1 MSEDTGQK
9 SASREFRFV
18 LRSVQPDSLRAVAV
32 ELTKLF
38 PLDLPNAVNIARNTP
53 LILLERLTPEQAR
66 SVGSYAVRLR
76 ALGAEVELTSEP
88 VGKLQVLR
96 WPLLPDVAKRPGTH
110 LICPSCGARLQFSVL
125 EPARP
130 TALQAE
136 ASEEGQPAGAPEP
149 SPQPSA
155 EPAGGGGEE
164 EEVILEPLEE
174 DAEPAAEAVAEPHPA
189 EEEPVEAV
197 EVIEEAAEPRG
208 RPVGGQGSHRVMLV
222 GKIRGKKKRNAA
234 ELMAYYQGTSE
245 EAALDELNKRTVVTL
260 ARDLT
265 EEQAEQCQDEFG
277 RIGVKARITGG
288 E

>member
-18 LRSVQPDSLRAVAV
+18 LRSVQPDSLRAVAI

-76 ALGAEVELTSEP
+76 ALGAHVELTSEP

-125 EPARP
+125 EPAQA
-130 TALQAE
+130 TALGAE
-136 ASEEGQPAGAPEP
+136 AGEEEQAPA
-149 SPQPSA
+149 A
-155 EPAGGGGEE
+155 EPGGEEIEE
-164 EEVILEPLEE
+164 EEVILEPIEE
-174 DAEPAAEAVAEPHPA
+174 EVEPAAAEPQPA

-197 EVIEEAAEPRG
+197 EVAEEAAERG
-208 RPVGGQGSHRVMLV
+208 GAPVGGQGNHRVMLV

-265 EEQAEQCQDEFG
+265 DEQAEQCKDEFG
-277 RIGVKARITGG
+277 RIGVKVRITGG